1 MSHLGKR
8 KIILEIDLS
17 GDMLVFGVVFGA
29 KETSKNPGRSGR
41 TDDTFPCEWVI

>member
-17 GDMLVFGVVFGA
+17 GDMLVFRGYLVQRKPARILADQEGLMINSLA
-29 KETSKNPGRSGR
+29 NR
-41 TDDTFPCEWVI
+41 